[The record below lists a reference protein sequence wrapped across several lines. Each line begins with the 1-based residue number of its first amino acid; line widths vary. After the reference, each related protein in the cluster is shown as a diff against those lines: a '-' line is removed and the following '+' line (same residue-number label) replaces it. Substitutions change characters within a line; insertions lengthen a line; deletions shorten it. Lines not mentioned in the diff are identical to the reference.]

1 MEGEVLKLIMENG
14 IETAILA
21 VAINVLTGLL
31 KLPIKAWAKKLE
43 DGTKVTRYLV
53 FLPIILGFGLTAIYI
68 KFRSGELEFDK
79 SFATLW
85 LTSSSLSLS
94 LYAIFEKMFPT
105 KDKVL
110 KDYEVEANEKLLKE
124 IRRITGIEGTEQ
136 QEKSTEK
143 KEEKKKIILKGK
155 RDEETQTEKQSI

>member
-1 MEGEVLKLIMENG
+1 MGSEMCIRDS
-14 IETAILA
+14 
-21 VAINVLTGLL
+21 LT
-31 KLPIKAWAKKLE
+31 
-43 DGTKVTRYLV
+43 
-53 FLPIILGFGLTAIYI
+53 
-68 KFRSGELEFDK
+68 
-79 SFATLW
+79 
-85 LTSSSLSLS
+85 